1 MLARHLEEINQRGV
15 ILASQSV
22 GRKMVCDL
30 IGLKPEIQVSGFAE
44 DFDWRT
50 FESPEAYALFNARE
64 KAKSINSAKVVIA
77 ADTIIELNGEI
88 FEKPVD
94 RNDAIRM
101 MRAFSGKTHRL
112 ISAIVVKGSLTQE
125 TVEYTYLT
133 MDELSEEVIENI
145 ANRPEEWATH
155 SGGYSIDNMLGATI
169 FTKVNGCYYNI
180 LGLSA
185 TAVARMLLKEHLA
198 FTHN

>member
-1 MLARHLEEINQRGV
+1 
-15 ILASQSV
+15 
-22 GRKMVCDL
+22 MVCEL
-30 IGLKPEIQVSGFAE
+30 IGLKAQVQLSGFAE
-44 DFDWRT
+44 DFNWRT

-64 KAKSINSAKVVIA
+64 KAKAIESDKVVIA
-77 ADTIIELNGEI
+77 ADTIIELDGEI

-94 RNDAIRM
+94 RADAIRM
-101 MRAFSGKTHRL
+101 MRAFSGRTHRL
-112 ISAIVVKGSLTQE
+112 ISAIVVKGTLTQE
-125 TVEYTYLT
+125 QVEYTYLT
-133 MDELSEEVIENI
+133 MDTLSEEVIENI

-185 TAVARMLLKEHLA
+185 TAVAQMLLKEHLA
-198 FTHN
+198 WLDFKNSQQ